1 MEVCGYTTYFHIT
14 HQNYIILVLSTSIYY
29 EIQIRHPDCI
39 IPERRD
45 LDGLTRLS
53 CRLDGLTRLS
63 SSQEL
68 MGRLIFDHQ
77 AAFSAACAARR
88 GCLASPEEEEEE
100 KEEEELGGGGG
111 GARRRSCL

>member
-14 HQNYIILVLSTSIYY
+14 HRNYIILVLSTSIYFD
-29 EIQIRHPDCI
+29 IQIRHPDCI
-39 IPERRD
+39 ISERRRERF
-45 LDGLTRLS
+45 GWTYQLS
-53 CRLDGLTRLS
+53 SRLDGLTRLS

-68 MGRLIFDHQ
+68 MGRLLVDHQ

-100 KEEEELGGGGG
+100 LGGGGG